1 MNFPVEIS
9 DEIAQYAWAWRAP
22 LRDNWREGSSIIYLL
37 KGDRWWSDFKGEN
50 QYSRMYIYE
59 TWVEWCKDKLIIG
72 PPRGRSEREL
82 CGFDEDYLS
91 MEEFRR
97 HFVPWMETWPEP
109 GDHSWCKVRAVPDW
123 AVKEYLENK

>member
-9 DEIAQYAWAWRAP
+9 NEIAQYAWAWRAP
-22 LRDNWREGSSIIYLL
+22 LRDNWREGSSINAILTR
-37 KGDRWWSDFKGEN
+37 DQWWED
-50 QYSRMYIYE
+50 YIYSWGNMHDDE
-59 TWVEWCKDKLIIG
+59 SWVEWCKDKMIIG
-72 PPRGRSEREL
+72 PPRHRSSREEAEL
-82 CGFDEDYLS
+82 DEDYLS

-123 AVKEYLENK
+123 AVKEYLEKIK